1 MKNLIWLW
9 VVLWFGVTAC
19 GTTEVPA
26 GAELSAD
33 DLAALKKY
41 EEALANDTLK
51 RAILDVMKE
60 TYFWNNSIPLTF
72 DATKFKT
79 ATDVLEALKFKPNDE
94 FSELLPSSIFESRII
109 QGKATGSGITVAHD
123 ERKKLYVAYVLL
135 GSPAALAGVKRGWE
149 VLKINKTLIPENYN
163 LKLAN
168 ASLEGFPPGG
178 KFNIN
183 FQVAE
188 NEFVSKS
195 IESVEYKVK
204 AVLLDKLD
212 KKNVFTV
219 DSTGKEK
226 DKKVKVGYWVYQN
239 FIATEGLLPKRSAEV
254 QESME
259 YFQTE
264 GIQELIID
272 LRYSFGGEV
281 EVVERL
287 CNYIVP
293 AEHNGKLMYTLKN
306 NSKQTKYDRSVPF
319 GKAGS
324 LALNKVIILTS
335 KQTKGPAEFIMNVM
349 EPYLRVVQIGE
360 STSGMPV
367 GLDRIGTTGN
377 SNFSKFNVEL
387 LAVKYILTNSTG
399 ITNYWDGFPKSFPT
413 TPTKKAGYAYVS
425 ATDNPRL
432 NWGDPKD
439 PLLAAAI
446 KYIKNYVPPD

>member
-1 MKNLIWLW
+1 MKKLIWLW
-9 VVLWFGVTAC
+9 AVLCLGVISC

-26 GAELSAD
+26 GALSAA
-33 DLAALKKY
+33 DLAELKKY
-41 EEALANDTLK
+41 QDALKNDTLK
-51 RAILDVMKE
+51 KAILDVMQE
-60 TYFWNNSIPLTF
+60 TYFWNNSIPLPF
-72 DATKFKT
+72 DATKYET
-79 ATDVLEALKFKPNDE
+79 ALVVLEALKFKPNDE
-94 FSELLPSSIFESRII
+94 FSELLPNSLFESRII
-109 QGKATGSGITVAHD
+109 QGKATDVGITVVHD
-123 ERKKLYVAYVLL
+123 VRKKLYVAYVLEK
-135 GSPAALAGVKRGWE
+135 SPADLAGVKRGWE
-149 VLKINKTLIPENYN
+149 ILKINKTLIPENYD

-168 ASLEGFPPGG
+168 VSLAGPPGTI
-178 KFNIN
+178 FNIN
-183 FQVAE
+183 FQVGE

-195 IESVEYKVK
+195 IESAEYKVK
-204 AVLLDKLD
+204 AVLDKT
-212 KKNVFTV
+212 VFTV

-226 DKKVKVGYWVYQN
+226 DKKVKVGYWIYQN
-239 FIATEGLLPKRSAEV
+239 FIATDGLLPKRSAEV

-259 YFQTE
+259 YFQKE

-281 EVVERL
+281 EVVERV

-324 LALNKVIILTS
+324 LAFNKVIILTS

-349 EPYLRVVQIGE
+349 EPYLKVVQIGE
-360 STSGMPV
+360 STTGMPV

>member
-9 VVLWFGVTAC
+9 AVLSLAVIAC
-19 GTTEVPA
+19 GPNEVPA

-51 RAILDVMKE
+51 RAILDVMQE

-79 ATDVLEALKFKPNDE
+79 ATEVLEALRFKPNDD

-109 QGKATGSGITVAHD
+109 QGKATDSGITVTHD
-123 ERKKLYVAYVLL
+123 ERKKLYVAYVLE

-149 VLKINKTLIPENYN
+149 ILKINKTLIPENYD

-168 ASLEGFPPGG
+168 LSLVGMPGT

-204 AVLLDKLD
+204 AVLGNK
-212 KKNVFTV
+212 VFTV

-254 QESME
+254 QKSME
-259 YFQTE
+259 DFQTE

-293 AEHNGKLMYTLKN
+293 AEHNGKLMYSLKN

>member
-51 RAILDVMKE
+51 RAILDVMQE
-60 TYFWNNSIPLTF
+60 TYLWNNSIPLTF

-79 ATDVLEALKFKPNDE
+79 ATEVLEALKFKPNDD
-94 FSELLPSSIFESRII
+94 FSELLPNSIFESRIT
-109 QGKATGSGITVAHD
+109 QGKATDSGISVAHD
-123 ERKKLYVAYVLL
+123 ERKKLYVACVLE

-149 VLKINKTLIPENYN
+149 ILKINKTLIPENYN
-163 LKLAN
+163 LKLAAAN
-168 ASLEGFPPGG
+168 LSLGTT
-178 KFNIN
+178 FNIN

-195 IESVEYKVK
+195 IERAEYKVNP
-204 AVLLDKLD
+204 VLHQKS
-212 KKNVFTV
+212 FSV
-219 DSTGKEK
+219 DSTGKKK
-226 DKKVKVGYWVYQN
+226 DKKVKVGYLVYQN

-254 QESME
+254 QKSME
-259 YFQTE
+259 DFQNQ

-272 LRYSFGGEV
+272 LRYSYGGEV

-293 AEHNGKLMYTLKN
+293 AEHNGKLMYSLKN

-324 LALNKVIILTS
+324 LSLNKVIILTS
-335 KQTKGPAEFIMNVM
+335 KQTKGPAEFILNVM

-360 STSGMPV
+360 STAGMPV

-413 TPTKKAGYAYVS
+413 TPTKDAGYAYVS
-425 ATDNPRL
+425 AADNPRL

>member
-9 VVLWFGVTAC
+9 AVLWLGVIAC
-19 GTTEVPA
+19 GPNEVPA
-26 GAELSAD
+26 GAELSAA
-33 DLAALKKY
+33 DLAELKKY
-41 EEALANDTLK
+41 EEALTNDTLK
-51 RAILDVMKE
+51 RAILDVMQE

-79 ATDVLEALKFKPNDE
+79 ATEVLNALKFKPNDE
-94 FSELLPSSIFESRII
+94 FSELYPNSIFESLII
-109 QGKATGSGITVAHD
+109 QGKATNSGINVAHD
-123 ERKKLYVAYVLL
+123 ERKKLYVAYVIK
-135 GSPAALAGVKRGWE
+135 GSPADLAGVKRGWE
-149 VLKINKTLIPENYN
+149 ILKINKTLIPENYD
-163 LKLAN
+163 LKLATAN
-168 ASLEGFPPGG
+168 LSFGST
-178 KFNIN
+178 FNIN

-195 IESVEYKVK
+195 IVSAEYKVNP
-204 AVLLDKLD
+204 VLHQQ
-212 KKNVFTV
+212 VFTV

-226 DKKVKVGYWVYQN
+226 DKKVKVGYWAFQN

-254 QESME
+254 QKSME
-259 YFQTE
+259 DFQNQ

-272 LRYSFGGEV
+272 LRYSYGGEV

-293 AEHNGKLMYTLKN
+293 AEHNGKLMYSLKN

-335 KQTKGPAEFIMNVM
+335 KQTKGPAEFILNVM
-349 EPYLRVVQIGE
+349 EPYLKVVQIGE
-360 STSGMPV
+360 STAGMPV

-387 LAVKYILTNSTG
+387 LAVKYILTSSTG
-399 ITNYWDGFPKSFPT
+399 ITDYWDGFPKSFPA
-413 TPTKKAGYAYVS
+413 TPTKKAGYAYIS
-425 ATDNPRL
+425 APDNPQL
-432 NWGDPKD
+432 NWGNPKD
-439 PLLAAAI
+439 PQLAAAI
-446 KYIKNYVPPD
+446 KYIKNYVPD

>member
-1 MKNLIWLW
+1 MKKLIWLW
-9 VVLWFGVTAC
+9 AVLCLGVISC

-26 GAELSAD
+26 GALSAA
-33 DLAALKKY
+33 DLAELKKY
-41 EEALANDTLK
+41 QDALKNDTLK
-51 RAILDVMKE
+51 RAILDVMQE

-72 DATKFKT
+72 DATKFET
-79 ATDVLEALKFKPNDE
+79 ALDVLEALKFKPNDE
-94 FSELLPSSIFESRII
+94 FSELLPNNIFESRII
-109 QGKATGSGITVAHD
+109 QGKASDVGINVAHD
-123 ERKKLYVAYVLL
+123 ERKKLYVAYVLK
-135 GSPAALAGVKRGWE
+135 GSPADLAGVKRGWE
-149 VLKINKTLIPENYN
+149 ILKINSTLIPENYD
-163 LKLAN
+163 LKLATAN
-168 ASLEGFPPGG
+168 LVGMVG
-178 KFNIN
+178 KTFNIN

-188 NEFVSKS
+188 ETFVSKNM
-195 IESVEYKVK
+195 EAAEYKVNP
-204 AVLLDKLD
+204 VLHEQ
-212 KKNVFTV
+212 VFTV

-226 DKKVKVGYWVYQN
+226 DKKVKVGYWAYQN
-239 FIATEGLLPKRSAEV
+239 FIATDGLLPKRSAEV
-254 QESME
+254 QKSME
-259 YFQTE
+259 DFQNQ

-306 NSKQTKYDRSVPF
+306 NSKQTKYDRTVPF

-324 LALNKVIILTS
+324 ITLNKVIILTS

-349 EPYLRVVQIGE
+349 EPYLKVVQIGE

-367 GLDRIGTTGN
+367 GLERIGTTGN

-399 ITNYWDGFPKSFPT
+399 ITNYWDGFPKSFPA

-425 ATDNPRL
+425 APDNPRL
-432 NWGDPKD
+432 NWGNTKD
-439 PLLAAAI
+439 PQLVAAI
-446 KYIKNYVPPD
+446 NYIKTYVPD

>member
-1 MKNLIWLW
+1 MKKLIWLW
-9 VVLWFGVTAC
+9 AVLCLGVISC
-19 GTTEVPA
+19 GTNEVPA
-26 GAELSAD
+26 GALSEA

-41 EEALANDTLK
+41 QNALKNDTLK
-51 RAILDVMKE
+51 KAILDVMQE

-72 DATKFKT
+72 DATKYET
-79 ATDVLEALKFKPNDE
+79 ALDVLEALKYKPNDE
-94 FSELLPSSIFESRII
+94 FSELLPSSLFESRII
-109 QGKATGSGITVAHD
+109 QGKATDIGINVAHD
-123 ERKKLYVAYVLL
+123 ERKKLYVAYVLK
-135 GSPAALAGVKRGWE
+135 GSPADLAGVKRGWE
-149 VLKINKTLIPENYN
+149 ILKINKTLIPENYD

-168 ASLEGFPPGG
+168 LSLVGMPGT

-204 AVLLDKLD
+204 AVLGNK
-212 KKNVFTV
+212 VFTV

-254 QESME
+254 QKSME
-259 YFQTE
+259 DFQTE

-349 EPYLRVVQIGE
+349 EPYLKVVQIGE
-360 STSGMPV
+360 STTGMPV

-425 ATDNPRL
+425 AADNPKL
-432 NWGDPKD
+432 SWGNSKD
-439 PLLAAAI
+439 PQLAAAI
-446 KYIKNYVPPD
+446 KYIKTYVPD

>member
-51 RAILDVMKE
+51 RAILDVMQE
-60 TYFWNNSIPLTF
+60 TYLWNNSIPLTF

-79 ATDVLEALKFKPNDE
+79 ATEVLEALKFKPNDD
-94 FSELLPSSIFESRII
+94 FSELLPNSIFESRII
-109 QGKATGSGITVAHD
+109 QGKATDSGISVAHD
-123 ERKKLYVAYVLL
+123 ERKKLYVACVLE

-149 VLKINKTLIPENYN
+149 ILKINKTLIPENYN
-163 LKLAN
+163 LKLAAAN
-168 ASLEGFPPGG
+168 LSLGTT
-178 KFNIN
+178 FNIN

-195 IESVEYKVK
+195 IERAEYKVNP
-204 AVLLDKLD
+204 VLHQKS
-212 KKNVFTV
+212 FSV
-219 DSTGKEK
+219 DSTGKKK
-226 DKKVKVGYWVYQN
+226 DKKVKVGYLVYQN

-254 QESME
+254 QKSME
-259 YFQTE
+259 DFQNQ

-272 LRYSFGGEV
+272 LRYSYGGEV

-293 AEHNGKLMYTLKN
+293 AEHNGKLMYSLKN

-324 LALNKVIILTS
+324 LSLNKVIILTS
-335 KQTKGPAEFIMNVM
+335 KQTKGPAEFILNVM
-349 EPYLRVVQIGE
+349 EPYLRVVQMGE
-360 STSGMPV
+360 STAGMPV

-413 TPTKKAGYAYVS
+413 TPTKDAGYAYVS
-425 ATDNPRL
+425 AADNPRL

>member
-1 MKNLIWLW
+1 MKKLVWLW
-9 VVLWFGVTAC
+9 AVLCLGVISC

-26 GAELSAD
+26 GALSAA
-33 DLAALKKY
+33 DLAELKKY
-41 EEALANDTLK
+41 QDALKNDTLK
-51 RAILDVMKE
+51 RAILDVMQE

-72 DATKFKT
+72 DATKYET
-79 ATDVLEALKFKPNDE
+79 ALDVLEALKYKPNDE
-94 FSELLPSSIFESRII
+94 FSELLPSSLFESRII
-109 QGKATGSGITVAHD
+109 QGKATDVGITVAHD
-123 ERKKLYVAYVLL
+123 ERKKLYVAYVLED
-135 GSPAALAGVKRGWE
+135 SPAALAGVKRGWE
-149 VLKINKTLIPENYN
+149 ILKINKTLIPENYD

-168 ASLEGFPPGG
+168 LSLVGMPGT

-204 AVLLDKLD
+204 AVLG
-212 KKNVFTV
+212 KKVFTV

-254 QESME
+254 QKSME
-259 YFQTE
+259 EFQTD

-349 EPYLRVVQIGE
+349 EPYLKVVQIGE
-360 STSGMPV
+360 STTGMPV

-425 ATDNPRL
+425 AADNPRL
-432 NWGDPKD
+432 NWGDSKD

-446 KYIKNYVPPD
+446 KYIKNYVPD

>member
-1 MKNLIWLW
+1 MKKLVWLW
-9 VVLWFGVTAC
+9 AVLCLGVISC

-26 GAELSAD
+26 GALSAD
-33 DLAALKKY
+33 AQAALKKY
-41 EEALANDTLK
+41 QDALKNDTLK
-51 RAILDVMKE
+51 RAILDVMQE

-72 DATKFKT
+72 DATKYET
-79 ATDVLEALKFKPNDE
+79 ALDVLEALKYKPNDE
-94 FSELLPSSIFESRII
+94 FSELLPSSLFESRII
-109 QGKATGSGITVAHD
+109 QGKATDVGITVAHD
-123 ERKKLYVAYVLL
+123 ERKKLYVAYVLED
-135 GSPAALAGVKRGWE
+135 SPAALAGVKRGWE
-149 VLKINKTLIPENYN
+149 ILKINKTLIPENYD

-168 ASLEGFPPGG
+168 LSLVGMPGT

-204 AVLLDKLD
+204 AVLG
-212 KKNVFTV
+212 KKVFTV

-254 QESME
+254 QKSME
-259 YFQTE
+259 EFQTD

-349 EPYLRVVQIGE
+349 EPYLKVVQIGE
-360 STSGMPV
+360 STTGMPV

-425 ATDNPRL
+425 AADNPRL

-446 KYIKNYVPPD
+446 KYIKNYVPD

>member
-1 MKNLIWLW
+1 M
-9 VVLWFGVTAC
+9 
-19 GTTEVPA
+19 
-26 GAELSAD
+26 
-33 DLAALKKY
+33 
-41 EEALANDTLK
+41 
-51 RAILDVMKE
+51 
-60 TYFWNNSIPLTF
+60 TF

-79 ATDVLEALKFKPNDE
+79 ATEVLEALKFKPNDD
-94 FSELLPSSIFESRII
+94 FSELLPNSIFESRII
-109 QGKATGSGITVAHD
+109 QGKATDSGISVAHD
-123 ERKKLYVAYVLL
+123 ERKKLYVACVLE

-149 VLKINKTLIPENYN
+149 ILKINKTLIPENYN
-163 LKLAN
+163 LKLAAAN
-168 ASLEGFPPGG
+168 LSLGTT
-178 KFNIN
+178 FNIN

-195 IESVEYKVK
+195 IERAEYKVNP
-204 AVLLDKLD
+204 VLHQKS
-212 KKNVFTV
+212 FSV
-219 DSTGKEK
+219 DSTGKKK
-226 DKKVKVGYWVYQN
+226 DKKVKVGYLVYQN

-254 QESME
+254 QKSME
-259 YFQTE
+259 DFQNQ

-272 LRYSFGGEV
+272 LRYSYGGEV

-293 AEHNGKLMYTLKN
+293 AEHNGKLMYSLKN

-324 LALNKVIILTS
+324 LSLNKVIILTS
-335 KQTKGPAEFIMNVM
+335 KQTKGPAEFILNVM

-360 STSGMPV
+360 STAGMPV

-413 TPTKKAGYAYVS
+413 TPTKDAGYAYVS
-425 ATDNPRL
+425 AADNPRL

>member
-1 MKNLIWLW
+1 MKKLVWLW
-9 VVLWFGVTAC
+9 AVLCLGVISC

-26 GAELSAD
+26 GALSAD

-41 EEALANDTLK
+41 QDALKNDTLK
-51 RAILDVMKE
+51 RAILDVMQE

-72 DATKFKT
+72 DATKYET
-79 ATDVLEALKFKPNDE
+79 ALDVLEALKYKPNDE
-94 FSELLPSSIFESRII
+94 FSELLPSSLFESRII
-109 QGKATGSGITVAHD
+109 QGKATDVGITVAHD
-123 ERKKLYVAYVLL
+123 ERKKLYVAYVLED
-135 GSPAALAGVKRGWE
+135 SPAALAGVKRGWE
-149 VLKINKTLIPENYN
+149 ILKINKTLIPENYD

-168 ASLEGFPPGG
+168 LSLVGPPGT

-204 AVLLDKLD
+204 AVLG
-212 KKNVFTV
+212 KKVFTV

-254 QESME
+254 QKSME
-259 YFQTE
+259 EFQTD

-349 EPYLRVVQIGE
+349 EPYLKVVQIGE
-360 STSGMPV
+360 STTGMPV

-425 ATDNPRL
+425 AADNPRL

-439 PLLAAAI
+439 PLLEAAI
-446 KYIKNYVPPD
+446 KYIKNYVPD

>member
-9 VVLWFGVTAC
+9 AVLSLAVIAC
-19 GTTEVPA
+19 GPNEVPA

-51 RAILDVMKE
+51 RAILDVMQE

-79 ATDVLEALKFKPNDE
+79 ATEVLEALRFKPNDD

-109 QGKATGSGITVAHD
+109 QGKATDSGITVTHD
-123 ERKKLYVAYVLL
+123 ERKKLYVAYVLE

-149 VLKINKTLIPENYN
+149 ILKINKTLIPENYD

-168 ASLEGFPPGG
+168 LSLAGPPGK

-204 AVLLDKLD
+204 AVLGNK
-212 KKNVFTV
+212 VFTV

-254 QESME
+254 QKSME
-259 YFQTE
+259 DFQTE

-293 AEHNGKLMYTLKN
+293 AEHNGKLMYSLKN

>member
-1 MKNLIWLW
+1 
-9 VVLWFGVTAC
+9 
-19 GTTEVPA
+19 
-26 GAELSAD
+26 
-33 DLAALKKY
+33 
-41 EEALANDTLK
+41 
-51 RAILDVMKE
+51 
-60 TYFWNNSIPLTF
+60 
-72 DATKFKT
+72 
-79 ATDVLEALKFKPNDE
+79 
-94 FSELLPSSIFESRII
+94 
-109 QGKATGSGITVAHD
+109 
-123 ERKKLYVAYVLL
+123 VAYVIK
-135 GSPAALAGVKRGWE
+135 GSPADLAGVKRGWE

-306 NSKQTKYDRSVPF
+306 NSKQTKYDRAVPF

-324 LALNKVIILTS
+324 ITLNKVIILTS

-349 EPYLRVVQIGE
+349 EPYLKVVQIGE

-367 GLDRIGTTGN
+367 GLERIGTTGN

-399 ITNYWDGFPKSFPT
+399 ITEYWDGFPKSFPA
-413 TPTKKAGYAYVS
+413 TPTKKAGYDYVS
-425 ATDNPRL
+425 APDNPRL
-432 NWGDPKD
+432 DWGNTKD
-439 PLLAAAI
+439 PQLAAAI
-446 KYIKNYVPPD
+446 KYIKTYVPD

>member
-51 RAILDVMKE
+51 RAILDVMQE
-60 TYFWNNSIPLTF
+60 TYLWNNSIPLTF

-79 ATDVLEALKFKPNDE
+79 ATEVLEALKFKPNDD
-94 FSELLPSSIFESRII
+94 FSELLPNSIFESRII
-109 QGKATGSGITVAHD
+109 QGKATDSGISVAHD
-123 ERKKLYVAYVLL
+123 ERKKLYVACVLE

-149 VLKINKTLIPENYN
+149 ILKINKTLIPENYN
-163 LKLAN
+163 LKLAAAN
-168 ASLEGFPPGG
+168 LSLGTT
-178 KFNIN
+178 FNIN

-195 IESVEYKVK
+195 IERAEYKVNP
-204 AVLLDKLD
+204 VLHQKS
-212 KKNVFTV
+212 FSV
-219 DSTGKEK
+219 DSTGKKK
-226 DKKVKVGYWVYQN
+226 DKKVKVGYLVYQN

-254 QESME
+254 QKSME
-259 YFQTE
+259 DFQNQ

-272 LRYSFGGEV
+272 LRYSYGGEV

-293 AEHNGKLMYTLKN
+293 AEHNGKLMYSLKN

-324 LALNKVIILTS
+324 LSLNKVIILTS
-335 KQTKGPAEFIMNVM
+335 KQTKGPAEFILNVM

-360 STSGMPV
+360 STAGMPV

-413 TPTKKAGYAYVS
+413 TPTKDAGYAYVS
-425 ATDNPRL
+425 AADNPRL

>member
-1 MKNLIWLW
+1 MKKLIWLW
-9 VVLWFGVTAC
+9 AVLCLGVISC

-26 GAELSAD
+26 GALSAA
-33 DLAALKKY
+33 DLAELKKY
-41 EEALANDTLK
+41 QDALKNDTLK
-51 RAILDVMKE
+51 RAILDVMQE

-72 DATKFKT
+72 DATKYET
-79 ATDVLEALKFKPNDE
+79 ALDVLEALKYKPNDE
-94 FSELLPSSIFESRII
+94 FSELLPSSLFESRII
-109 QGKATGSGITVAHD
+109 QGKATDVGITVAHD
-123 ERKKLYVAYVLL
+123 ERKKLYVAYVLED
-135 GSPAALAGVKRGWE
+135 SPAALAGVKRGWE
-149 VLKINKTLIPENYN
+149 ILKINKTLIPENYD

-168 ASLEGFPPGG
+168 LSLIGPPGT

-204 AVLLDKLD
+204 AVLG
-212 KKNVFTV
+212 KKVFTV

-254 QESME
+254 QKSME
-259 YFQTE
+259 EFQTD

-349 EPYLRVVQIGE
+349 EPYLKVVQIGE
-360 STSGMPV
+360 STTGMPV

-425 ATDNPRL
+425 AADNPRL
-432 NWGDPKD
+432 NWGDSKD

-446 KYIKNYVPPD
+446 KYIKNYVPD

>member
-1 MKNLIWLW
+1 MKNIIWLW
-9 VVLWFGVTAC
+9 AVLLLGVIAC
-19 GTTEVPA
+19 GPNEVPA
-26 GAELSAD
+26 DGALSET
-33 DLAALKKY
+33 DLAELKKY
-41 EEALANDTLK
+41 ESALMNDTLK
-51 RAILDVMKE
+51 KAILDVMRE
-60 TYFWNNSIPLTF
+60 NYFWNNSIPLTF

-79 ATDVLEALKFKPNDE
+79 ATEVLEAIKFKPNDQ
-94 FSELLPSSIFESRII
+94 FSELFPNSLFESRII
-109 QGKATGSGITVAHD
+109 QGKATDTGIGVAHD
-123 ERKKLYVAYVLL
+123 ERKKLYVAYVLE
-135 GSPAALAGVKRGWE
+135 GSPAQLAGVKRGWE
-149 VLKINKTLIPENYN
+149 ILKINSKLIPENYD

-168 ASLEGFPPGG
+168 ASLVGTPG
-178 KFNIN
+178 KKYNIN

-195 IESVEYKVK
+195 IEIAEYKVK
-204 AVLLDKLD
+204 AVLD
-212 KKNVFTV
+212 KKRVFTV

-226 DKKVKVGYWVYQN
+226 DKKVKVGYWIFQN

-272 LRYSFGGEV
+272 LRYSIGGEV

-324 LALNKVIILTS
+324 LALYKVIILTS

-360 STSGMPV
+360 STAGMPV

-413 TPTKKAGYAYVS
+413 TPTKEAGYAYIS
-425 ATDNPRL
+425 AADNPRL
-432 NWGDPKD
+432 NWGDTKD

-446 KYIKNYVPPD
+446 KYIQTYVPD

>member
-1 MKNLIWLW
+1 MKKLVWLW
-9 VVLWFGVTAC
+9 AVLCLGVISC

-26 GAELSAD
+26 GALSAD

-41 EEALANDTLK
+41 QDALKNDTLK
-51 RAILDVMKE
+51 RAILDVMQE

-72 DATKFKT
+72 DATKYET
-79 ATDVLEALKFKPNDE
+79 ALDVLEALKYKPNDE
-94 FSELLPSSIFESRII
+94 FSELLPSSLFESRII
-109 QGKATGSGITVAHD
+109 QGKATDVGITVAHD
-123 ERKKLYVAYVLL
+123 ERKKLYVAYVLED
-135 GSPAALAGVKRGWE
+135 SPAALAGVKRGWE
-149 VLKINKTLIPENYN
+149 ILKINKTLIPENYD

-168 ASLEGFPPGG
+168 LSLVGMPGT

-204 AVLLDKLD
+204 AVLG
-212 KKNVFTV
+212 KKVFTV

-254 QESME
+254 QKSME
-259 YFQTE
+259 EFQTD

-349 EPYLRVVQIGE
+349 EPYLKVVQIGE
-360 STSGMPV
+360 STTGMPV

-425 ATDNPRL
+425 AADNPRL
-432 NWGDPKD
+432 NWGDSKD

-446 KYIKNYVPPD
+446 KYIKNYVPD

>member
-1 MKNLIWLW
+1 MPMKKLIWLW
-9 VVLWFGVTAC
+9 AVLCLGVISC

-26 GAELSAD
+26 GAVSAA
-33 DLAALKKY
+33 DLAELKKY
-41 EEALANDTLK
+41 QNALKNDTLK
-51 RAILDVMKE
+51 RAILDVMQE

-72 DATKFKT
+72 DATKFET
-79 ATDVLEALKFKPNDE
+79 ALDVLDALKFKPNDE
-94 FSELLPSSIFESRII
+94 FSELLPNNIFESRII
-109 QGKATGSGITVAHD
+109 QGKASDVGINVAHD
-123 ERKKLYVAYVLL
+123 ERKKLYVAYVLK
-135 GSPAALAGVKRGWE
+135 GSPADLAGVKRGWE
-149 VLKINKTLIPENYN
+149 ILKINSTLIPENYD
-163 LKLAN
+163 LKLATAN
-168 ASLEGFPPGG
+168 LIGQVGK

-188 NEFVSKS
+188 GTFVSKNM
-195 IESVEYKVK
+195 EAAEYKVNP
-204 AVLLDKLD
+204 VLYKDD
-212 KKNVFTV
+212 FTV
-219 DSTGKEK
+219 DSTGKKK
-226 DKKVKVGYWVYQN
+226 DISVKVGYLAYQN
-239 FIATEGLLPKRSAEV
+239 FIATDGLLPKRSAEV
-254 QESME
+254 QERME
-259 YFQTE
+259 EFQRK

-306 NSKQTKYDRSVPF
+306 NSKQTKYDRAVPF

-324 LALNKVIILTS
+324 ITLNKVIILTS

-349 EPYLRVVQIGE
+349 EPYLKVVQIGE

-367 GLDRIGTTGN
+367 GLERIGTTGN

-399 ITNYWDGFPKSFPT
+399 ITNYWDGFPKSFPA

-425 ATDNPRL
+425 APDNPRL
-432 NWGDPKD
+432 DWGNTKD
-439 PLLAAAI
+439 PQFAAAI
-446 KYIKNYVPPD
+446 KYIKTYVPD

>member
-51 RAILDVMKE
+51 RAILDVMQE
-60 TYFWNNSIPLTF
+60 TYLWNNSIPLTF

-79 ATDVLEALKFKPNDE
+79 ATEVLEALKFKPNDD
-94 FSELLPSSIFESRII
+94 FSELLPNSIFESRIT
-109 QGKATGSGITVAHD
+109 QGKATDSGISVAND
-123 ERKKLYVAYVLL
+123 ERKKLYVACVLE

-149 VLKINKTLIPENYN
+149 ILKINKTLIPENYN
-163 LKLAN
+163 LKLAAAN
-168 ASLEGFPPGG
+168 LSLGTT
-178 KFNIN
+178 FNIN

-195 IESVEYKVK
+195 IERAEYKVNP
-204 AVLLDKLD
+204 VLHQKS
-212 KKNVFTV
+212 FSV
-219 DSTGKEK
+219 DSTGKKK
-226 DKKVKVGYWVYQN
+226 DKKVKVGYLVYQN

-254 QESME
+254 QKSME
-259 YFQTE
+259 DFQNQ

-272 LRYSFGGEV
+272 LRYSYGGEV

-293 AEHNGKLMYTLKN
+293 AEHNGKLMYSLKN

-324 LALNKVIILTS
+324 LSLNKVIILTS
-335 KQTKGPAEFIMNVM
+335 KQTKGPAEFILNVM

-360 STSGMPV
+360 STAGMPV

-413 TPTKKAGYAYVS
+413 TPTKDAGYAYVS
-425 ATDNPRL
+425 AADNPRL

>member
-51 RAILDVMKE
+51 RAILDVMQE
-60 TYFWNNSIPLTF
+60 TYLWNNSIPLTF

-79 ATDVLEALKFKPNDE
+79 ATEVLEALKFKPNDD
-94 FSELLPSSIFESRII
+94 FSELLPNSIFESRIT
-109 QGKATGSGITVAHD
+109 QGKATDSGISVAHD
-123 ERKKLYVAYVLL
+123 ERKKLYVACVLE

-149 VLKINKTLIPENYN
+149 ILKINKTLIPENYN
-163 LKLAN
+163 LKLAAAN
-168 ASLEGFPPGG
+168 LSLGTT
-178 KFNIN
+178 FNIN

-195 IESVEYKVK
+195 IERAEYKVNP
-204 AVLLDKLD
+204 VLHQKS
-212 KKNVFTV
+212 FSV
-219 DSTGKEK
+219 DSTGKKK
-226 DKKVKVGYWVYQN
+226 DKKVKVGYLVYQN

-254 QESME
+254 QKSME
-259 YFQTE
+259 DFQNQ

-272 LRYSFGGEV
+272 LRYSYGGEV

-293 AEHNGKLMYTLKN
+293 AEHNGKLMYSLKN

-413 TPTKKAGYAYVS
+413 TPTKDAGYAYVS
-425 ATDNPRL
+425 AADNPRL

>member
-51 RAILDVMKE
+51 RAILDVMQE
-60 TYFWNNSIPLTF
+60 TYLWNNSIPLTF

-79 ATDVLEALKFKPNDE
+79 ATEVLEALKFKPNDD
-94 FSELLPSSIFESRII
+94 FSELLPNSIFESRIT
-109 QGKATGSGITVAHD
+109 QGKATDSGISVAHD
-123 ERKKLYVAYVLL
+123 ERKKLYVACVLE

-149 VLKINKTLIPENYN
+149 ILKINKTLIPENYN
-163 LKLAN
+163 LKLAAAN
-168 ASLEGFPPGG
+168 LSLGTT
-178 KFNIN
+178 FNIN

-195 IESVEYKVK
+195 IERAEYKVNP
-204 AVLLDKLD
+204 VLHQKS
-212 KKNVFTV
+212 FSV
-219 DSTGKEK
+219 DSTGKKK
-226 DKKVKVGYWVYQN
+226 DKKVKVGYLVYQN

-254 QESME
+254 QKSME
-259 YFQTE
+259 DFQNQ

-272 LRYSFGGEV
+272 LRYSYGGEV

-293 AEHNGKLMYTLKN
+293 AEHNGKLMYSLKN

-324 LALNKVIILTS
+324 LSLNKVIILTS
-335 KQTKGPAEFIMNVM
+335 KQTKGPAEFILNVM

-360 STSGMPV
+360 STAGMPV

-399 ITNYWDGFPKSFPT
+399 ITNYLDGFPKSFPT
-413 TPTKKAGYAYVS
+413 TPTKDAGYAYVS
-425 ATDNPRL
+425 AADNPRL

>member
-1 MKNLIWLW
+1 MKKLIWLW
-9 VVLWFGVTAC
+9 AVLCLGVISC
-19 GTTEVPA
+19 GTNEVPA
-26 GAELSAD
+26 GALSEA

-41 EEALANDTLK
+41 QNALKNDTLK
-51 RAILDVMKE
+51 KAILDVMQE

-72 DATKFKT
+72 DATKYET
-79 ATDVLEALKFKPNDE
+79 ALDVLEALKYKPNDE
-94 FSELLPSSIFESRII
+94 FSELLPNSIFESRII
-109 QGKATGSGITVAHD
+109 QGKATDIGINVAHD
-123 ERKKLYVAYVLL
+123 ERKKLYVAYVLK
-135 GSPAALAGVKRGWE
+135 GSPADLAGVKRGWE
-149 VLKINKTLIPENYN
+149 ILKINSTLIPENYD
-163 LKLAN
+163 LKLASAN
-168 ASLEGFPPGG
+168 LIGMVG
-178 KFNIN
+178 KIFNIS

-188 NEFVSKS
+188 ETFVSKS
-195 IESVEYKVK
+195 MEAVEYKVNP
-204 AVLLDKLD
+204 VLYEQ
-212 KKNVFTV
+212 VFTV

-239 FIATEGLLPKRSAEV
+239 FIASDGLLPKRSAEV
-254 QESME
+254 QKSME
-259 YFQTE
+259 DFQNQ

-306 NSKQTKYDRSVPF
+306 NSKQTKYDRTVPF

-324 LALNKVIILTS
+324 LAFKKVIILTS

-349 EPYLRVVQIGE
+349 EPYLKVVQIGE

-367 GLDRIGTTGN
+367 GLERIGTTGN

-425 ATDNPRL
+425 AADNPKL
-432 NWGDPKD
+432 SWGNSKD
-439 PLLAAAI
+439 PQLAAAI
-446 KYIKNYVPPD
+446 KYIKTYVPD

>member
-51 RAILDVMKE
+51 RAILDVMQE
-60 TYFWNNSIPLTF
+60 TYLWNNSIPLTF

-79 ATDVLEALKFKPNDE
+79 ATEVLEALKFKPNDD
-94 FSELLPSSIFESRII
+94 FSELLPNSIFESRIT
-109 QGKATGSGITVAHD
+109 QGKATDSGISVAHD
-123 ERKKLYVAYVLL
+123 ERKKLYVACVLE

-149 VLKINKTLIPENYN
+149 ILKINKTLIPENYN
-163 LKLAN
+163 LKLAAAN
-168 ASLEGFPPGG
+168 LSLGTT
-178 KFNIN
+178 FNIN

-195 IESVEYKVK
+195 IERAEYKVNP
-204 AVLLDKLD
+204 VLHQKS
-212 KKNVFTV
+212 FSV
-219 DSTGKEK
+219 DSTGKKK
-226 DKKVKVGYWVYQN
+226 DKKVKVGYLVYQN

-254 QESME
+254 QKSME
-259 YFQTE
+259 DFQNQ

-272 LRYSFGGEV
+272 LRYSYGGEV

-293 AEHNGKLMYTLKN
+293 AEHNGKLMYSLKN

-324 LALNKVIILTS
+324 LSLNKVIILTS
-335 KQTKGPAEFIMNVM
+335 KQTKGPAEFILNVM

-360 STSGMPV
+360 STAGMPV
-367 GLDRIGTTGN
+367 GLDLIGTTGN

-399 ITNYWDGFPKSFPT
+399 ITNYLDGFPKSFPT
-413 TPTKKAGYAYVS
+413 TPTKDAGYAYVS
-425 ATDNPRL
+425 AADNPRL